1 MKRLPGCATLSHT
14 LYIVFTR
21 LNSACIYCNMLSKQL
36 SLDRR
41 SPIRMEIFSSAENIP
56 MINKDL
62 GEVLKD
68 ASSCCEYTSYVDGQ
82 GETRVKIECLVNEE
96 EKAHVW
102 EILTFKHKRDCALFA
117 EPSDIRGYK
126 TKD

>member
-1 MKRLPGCATLSHT
+1 
-14 LYIVFTR
+14 
-21 LNSACIYCNMLSKQL
+21 MLSKQL
-36 SLDRR
+36 SLGRR
-41 SPIRMEIFSSAENIP
+41 SPVRMEIFSSAENIP

-62 GEVLKD
+62 GEILKD
-68 ASSCCEYTSYVDGQ
+68 ASSCCEYTSYVDSH
-82 GETRVKIECLVNEE
+82 GETRVKIECLVDEE